1 MDAEAPRRGGCEGE
15 RRWRSGGRDSSGETV
30 RLAGNPTNTRKNGN
44 WEVLKIRKVYFH
56 VIWEGEKSAAKEMLP
71 APEVSGG
78 GAAIDYKPTPVINI
92 NLLSVN
98 I

>member
-1 MDAEAPRRGGCEGE
+1 MRVRGG
-15 RRWRSGGRDSSGETV
+15 GGQVEEILPVKPYALQETQ
-30 RLAGNPTNTRKNGN
+30 LTLEKNGN

-56 VIWEGEKSAAKEMLP
+56 VIWEGEKSAAEEMLP